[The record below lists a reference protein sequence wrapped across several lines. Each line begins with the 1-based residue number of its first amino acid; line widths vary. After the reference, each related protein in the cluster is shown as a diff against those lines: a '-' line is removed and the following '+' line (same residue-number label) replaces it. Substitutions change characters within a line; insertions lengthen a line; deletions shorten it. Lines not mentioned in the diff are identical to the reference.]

1 MNNTLYV
8 INPAGHGGAG
18 AKAWEA
24 FRKSWPDPID
34 PEHVIFTEHP
44 GHAREIAASVKGY
57 DTIAAV
63 GGDGTVGDI
72 SSGILDREGDR
83 PTIAIIPAGT
93 GNDIARNVGI
103 NSMEDAV
110 SALKG
115 KHVRAFDLIRA
126 DYQEDGQSGH
136 RYAFLTVGVGFS
148 PIPMVKPW
156 MKRILGPKGAYYLGT
171 FLQILM
177 HRSPHF
183 TVQVDG
189 DERWNTRGW
198 MIIIANVESSSGG
211 SMQIG
216 PGARTDDGELNITI
230 FPAKSKFTMATKLLP
245 MVPSGEQVN
254 AAGVQYFPGKKIEVA
269 SDYPAILDFDG
280 DVFGTTPA
288 TITVCPGMF
297 RVMIP
302 RGREKDSA

>member
-18 AKAWEA
+18 AKAWAA
-24 FRKSWPDPID
+24 FRKSWSDPID

-103 NSMEDAV
+103 NSMEGAI

-115 KHVRAFDLIRA
+115 KQVRAFDLIRA
-126 DYQEDGQSGH
+126 DYQENGQPGH

-148 PIPMVKPW
+148 AIPMVKPW
-156 MKRILGPKGAYYLGT
+156 MKRILGPKGAYYLGVISC
-171 FLQILM
+171 LK
-177 HRSPHF
+177 
-183 TVQVDG
+183 G
-189 DERWNTRGW
+189 
-198 MIIIANVESSSGG
+198 
-211 SMQIG
+211 
-216 PGARTDDGELNITI
+216 
-230 FPAKSKFTMATKLLP
+230 
-245 MVPSGEQVN
+245 
-254 AAGVQYFPGKKIEVA
+254 
-269 SDYPAILDFDG
+269 
-280 DVFGTTPA
+280 
-288 TITVCPGMF
+288 
-297 RVMIP
+297 
-302 RGREKDSA
+302 